1 MALLSGVEAQVSLTM
16 AFSSSAFFCLLFL
29 IFLLTMGF
37 TKFQGFHYHDVKWA
51 FLEVLGKRPLSK
63 KIKNKRSPMMRR
75 MQFVFARAFPI
86 PGSAQM
92 DNEGEK
98 HTYDG

>member
-63 KIKNKRSPMMRR
+63 KKKKEE
-75 MQFVFARAFPI
+75 VTDH
-86 PGSAQM
+86 AQ
-92 DNEGEK
+92 NAVCFCAGISNPRISS
-98 HTYDG
+98 DG